1 MNNEIPAVVFQGTD
15 ICAVEILKAAQD
27 IYRKHG
33 CSEEFLFDWQM
44 LIEDVIAF
52 QKECADMVKLPKL
65 SSVEAEL
72 IRKDMYDK
80 LNCSS
85 VESNFSN
92 IFQERDKL

>member
-1 MNNEIPAVVFQGTD
+1 M
-15 ICAVEILKAAQD
+15 EILKAAQD

-72 IRKDMYDK
+72 IRKDMY
-80 LNCSS
+80 
-85 VESNFSN
+85 
-92 IFQERDKL
+92 ERYNGNNRENSGGN